1 MYWLKM
7 GAEALVMA
15 AFILALTELAK
26 RNAYVAAVFIAFPLM
41 TVLTVG
47 KLYLDTGSDAQAS
60 KMAYTTFWLI
70 LASLAFFV
78 GLYLM
83 QKAGF
88 SFWIAFTTAV
98 LATVGSIVSFTLL
111 LKRLG
116 IDLMSNV

>member
-1 MYWLKM
+1 MYLLKM

>member
-47 KLYLDTGSDAQAS
+47 KLYLDTGSEAQAS